1 MRHGS
6 HQASRDIRDMSRPA
20 TAPPPSASYSG
31 AFRAVD
37 LRQTGNL
44 LRLIALVLLA
54 ASPFAVD
61 PVAYMCV
68 TIPVLLAPFLWVSSG
83 AFGIPVLPV
92 VSALSYVYYAL
103 PLLNGRTLVEYRPE
117 DLIWAALSVGLFLT
131 AAALAAWPFLG
142 DGRGRAGPPPLARRP
157 GRAQVIRTRSL
168 SNLASNDELHRLIFI
183 GFVAGNVYYLL
194 LLSGT
199 AGYLGTFI
207 GVFRSVT
214 VTLGSLACYLTGF
227 ARGSGLLTGQ
237 RWLMALT
244 GFVSLTLLSMSGLF
258 LVGGAINIA
267 AAMLGYVLAA
277 RRLPWMTLAIVFA
290 LLSILN
296 AGKANMRAEYWERD
310 SQSLKETSLLRMPGM
325 MVDWF
330 VAGIS
335 APLSSRPGQNTSL
348 LERTSLLHMVLT
360 VQEVTPRIIPYLE
373 GGTYALL
380 PSMLMP
386 RFLEPDKTQSQAA
399 LNLLSVRYGRQRAE
413 DTYKTTLGWGMVAEA
428 YANYGN
434 PAVIAVGVLFGALC
448 GMLMRLSATAGPLSL
463 AMLLAIASTLTLCN
477 LELDVSSLA
486 VTMLQTAGGI
496 LLFAALPRFVKRR
509 PAPALANPLPRSR
522 AP

>member
-1 MRHGS
+1 
-6 HQASRDIRDMSRPA
+6 
-20 TAPPPSASYSG
+20 
-31 AFRAVD
+31 V
-37 LRQTGNL
+37 
-44 LRLIALVLLA
+44 LV
-54 ASPFAVD
+54 
-61 PVAYMCV
+61 
-68 TIPVLLAPFLWVSSG
+68 APFLWVSSG

-92 VSALSYVYYAL
+92 ISALSYIYYAL
-103 PLLNGRTLVEYRPE
+103 PLLSGNTLAVYRPE
-117 DLIWAALSVGLFLT
+117 DLVWAALSVGLFLT
-131 AAALAAWPFLG
+131 AASLAAWPFLG
-142 DGRGRAGPPPLARRP
+142 DGRGRAGSQPVARRP
-157 GRAQVIRTRSL
+157 GRAQVIKTRSL

-183 GFVAGNVYYLL
+183 GFVAGNLYYLL
-194 LLSGT
+194 QASGT

-207 GVFRSVT
+207 GVFRSIT

-237 RWLMALT
+237 RWLVALS
-244 GFVSLTLLSMSGLF
+244 GFLSLTLLSMSGLF
-258 LVGGAINIA
+258 LVGGAVNIA

-277 RRLPWMTLAIVFA
+277 RRLPWLTLAIVFV

-296 AGKANMRAEYWERD
+296 AGKANIRAEYWARE
-310 SQSLKETSLLRMPGM
+310 SQSLKETSLWQVPGM

-335 APLSSRPGQNTSL
+335 APVSNRAGQNNSL
-348 LERTSLLHMVLT
+348 LERTSLLHMVLA
-360 VQEVTPRIIPYLE
+360 VQEATPRIIPYFE
-373 GGTYALL
+373 GGTYELL

-386 RFLEPDKTQSQAA
+386 RFMEPDKTQSQAA

-434 PAVIAVGVLFGALC
+434 PAVVAVGVLFGALC
-448 GMLMRLSATAGPLSL
+448 GMLMRLSATARPLSL

-477 LELDVSSLA
+477 LELDVSSL
-486 VTMLQTAGGI
+486 VVGMLQTAGGI
-496 LLFAALPRFVKRR
+496 LLFAALPRLVKRR
-509 PAPALANPLPRSR
+509 AEPAMANPLPRSR